1 MEIGKQKF
9 SNISRRDNARGR
21 RSRGTAKF
29 FYIVPD
35 DCAFSIAS
43 DVDMA
48 KFCQMRVLLSGA
60 ATRQFRQ

>member
-9 SNISRRDNARGR
+9 SNISYRDNARER
-21 RSRGTAKF
+21 KSREAAKF

-35 DCAFSIAS
+35 DCAFSIVG

-48 KFCQMRVLLSGA
+48 KFCQ
-60 ATRQFRQ
+60 